1 MTLFLGLFLI
11 GILGLSCLSTGIFK
25 QQDQALAQQ
34 SIQTTKSRNLAID
47 LGNGLKTS
55 AQLTYPAI
63 GKGQF
68 PGVLLIPGS
77 GITYKKET
85 VGFVHNYGSKSSNSQ
100 LHFGKYPNINQKEVL
115 KYFGMLREM
124 LVQIILFWI
133 HMYGE
138 MLQSMI

>member
-1 MTLFLGLFLI
+1 MFVIKYKNLTL
-11 GILGLSCLSTGIFK
+11 
-25 QQDQALAQQ
+25 
-34 SIQTTKSRNLAID
+34 D
-47 LGNGLKTS
+47 LGNGIKTNNQIS
-55 AQLTYPAI
+55 YPARGNGPFSGI
-63 GKGQF
+63 
-68 PGVLLIPGS
+68 LLIPGS

-133 HMYGE
+133 HMYRE